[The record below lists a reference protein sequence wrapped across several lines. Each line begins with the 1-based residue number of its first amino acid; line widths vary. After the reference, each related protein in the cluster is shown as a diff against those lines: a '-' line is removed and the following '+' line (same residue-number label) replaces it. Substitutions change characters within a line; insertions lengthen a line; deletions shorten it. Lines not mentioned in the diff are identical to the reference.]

1 MEYTMI
7 SIGET
12 QIYISEVVQNED
24 LLLQLYQLSENEK
37 LTLEKYHNNRHRLQW
52 LSYRLLLKNV
62 LQEDF
67 IIDYQ
72 PNGKPILRHPKKNI
86 SISHSFDY
94 VVVALSNH
102 AIGIDIEK
110 QSPRILNLKTKIAN
124 EKEQQK
130 WDMQDY
136 RILHIIWGVKEAIYK
151 KMDYPIKNYLTEITV
166 TNIDFNQQTAQAEV
180 QTVDSKK
187 MITLSFC
194 DYNNYMLVI
203 AL

>member
-1 MEYTMI
+1 MEYTTI

-72 PNGKPILRHPKKNI
+72 PNGKPILCHPQKNI

-94 VVVALSNH
+94 VAVALSNH

-110 QSPRILNLKTKIAN
+110 QSSRILNLKTKIAN

-136 RILHIIWGVKEAIYK
+136 RILHIIWGIKEAIYK

>member
-1 MEYTMI
+1 MEYTTI

-72 PNGKPILRHPKKNI
+72 PNGKPILRHPQKNI

-94 VVVALSNH
+94 VAVALSNH

-110 QSPRILNLKTKIAN
+110 QSSRILNLKTKIAN

-136 RILHIIWGVKEAIYK
+136 RILHIIWGIKEAIYK

>member
-1 MEYTMI
+1 MEYTTI

-94 VVVALSNH
+94 VAVALSNH

-110 QSPRILNLKTKIAN
+110 QSSRILKLKTKIAN

-136 RILHIIWGVKEAIYK
+136 RILHIIWGIKEAIYK

>member
-1 MEYTMI
+1 MEYTTI

-94 VVVALSNH
+94 VAVALSNH

-110 QSPRILNLKTKIAN
+110 QSSRILNLKTKIAN

-151 KMDYPIKNYLTEITV
+151 KMDHPIKNYLTEITV

>member
-1 MEYTMI
+1 MEYTTI

-94 VVVALSNH
+94 VAVALSNH

-110 QSPRILNLKTKIAN
+110 QSSRILNLKTKIAN

-136 RILHIIWGVKEAIYK
+136 RILHIIWGIKEAIYK

>member
-1 MEYTMI
+1 MEYTTI

-12 QIYISEVVQNED
+12 QVYISEVVQNED

-72 PNGKPILRHPKKNI
+72 PNGKPILRHPQKNI

-94 VVVALSNH
+94 VAVALSNH

-110 QSPRILNLKTKIAN
+110 QSSRILNLKTKIAN

-166 TNIDFNQQTAQAEV
+166 TNIDFNQQIVQAEV
-180 QTVDSKK
+180 QAVDSKK

>member
-1 MEYTMI
+1 MEYTTI

-72 PNGKPILRHPKKNI
+72 PNGKPILRHPQKNI

-94 VVVALSNH
+94 VAVALSNH

-110 QSPRILNLKTKIAN
+110 QSSRILKLKTKIAN

-136 RILHIIWGVKEAIYK
+136 RILHIIWGIKEAIYK